1 VRPIDPVVVDIDQ
14 RRKAAGWSL
23 NELARRSGVSVSQ
36 VWAICNGQSGT
47 SLRTLR
53 MLAAPFDLDLG
64 PVLRPREER

>member
-36 VWAICNGQSGT
+36 VWEICRGHHSPT
-47 SLRTLR
+47 LHTLR

-64 PVLRPREER
+64 PVLRPKGE